1 MTLPLIVVA
10 SRRRRLR
17 LDFMMTVTVEL
28 ESQWRLVM
36 LDRETPAD

>member
-1 MTLPLIVVA
+1 MTLPLIVVK
-10 SRRRRLR
+10 SRRRRQR